1 MKIPTKKAVAT
12 LALGLGLAAA
22 GAKTVAASS
31 APVNVGKIV
40 PVNLV
45 ADNSTTSGYVV
56 SPSLRLGD
64 CDAYSCSCLCG
75 VRG

>member
-1 MKIPTKKAVAT
+1 MKISTKKAMAT
-12 LALGLGLAAA
+12 LALGLGLAAT
-22 GAKTVAASS
+22 GATVAASS
-31 APVNVGKIV
+31 APVKVGKIV

-45 ADNSTTSGYVV
+45 ADNSTSGYVV
-56 SPSLRLGD
+56 SASLRLGD